1 MREPA
6 TDDLFFLAVVIT
18 TVILLLG
25 TVFLFVNWSTAESGV
40 LKLGYGDCAL
50 ALAVYSLRFAFWPL
64 YLQFD
69 ILVILVL
76 ASV

>member
-1 MREPA
+1 VREPA

-25 TVFLFVNWSTAESGV
+25 TVLLFVNGSTTESGV
-40 LKLGYGDCAL
+40 LKLGYRDSAL
-50 ALAVYSLRFAFWPL
+50 ALAVFSLRFAFWPL